1 LGGEIC
7 VCAEKV
13 QPRLPL
19 LFLPSRFPAV
29 AAISAIGE
37 EMYKTI
43 LIFVVCLLATA
54 RESVPAPHVVPAKV
68 GLVLIGATTRQG
80 FALATDGSSLNA
92 DGRVSQEQR
101 LFQAGKH
108 GAIMIAGSVST
119 QDPVTKRVREEV
131 NVGRIVGPWLASH
144 PDADVQ
150 TAEREVNAAIAAAM
164 NKFLSTRSAGAES
177 GAFKFGIIAAGSIDG
192 KPTLIATRYF
202 MPGPKG
208 KAMRAERTSSVA
220 QPGEIWIFSRSSVPL
235 ELLTG
240 KSSTL
245 EQFRGDPAVKKFRS
259 SQNSSLAEQDYLALF
274 DRILKASES
283 DQGKKLDGK
292 RAIVA
297 PPNRF
302 ATVTS
307 KDGFSWSTVAD

>member
-1 LGGEIC
+1 
-7 VCAEKV
+7 
-13 QPRLPL
+13 
-19 LFLPSRFPAV
+19 
-29 AAISAIGE
+29 
-37 EMYKTI
+37 MYKTI
-43 LIFVVCLLATA
+43 LIFIVCLLATA
-54 RESVPAPHVVPAKV
+54 RESVPAPHVVPVKV
-68 GLVLIGATTRQG
+68 GLVLIGATRQG

-101 LFQAGKH
+101 LFQGGKR

-131 NVGRIVGPWLASH
+131 NVGRIAGPWLAAH
-144 PDADVQ
+144 PDADIQ
-150 TAEREVNAAIAAAM
+150 TADREVNAAVAAAM
-164 NKFLSTRSAGAES
+164 NKFLSTRSAGVES
-177 GAFKFGIIAAGSIDG
+177 GAFKFGIIAAGSVDG

-235 ELLTG
+235 ELLSG
-240 KSSTL
+240 KSNTL
-245 EQFRGDPAVKKFRS
+245 EQFRGDPAVKKFRLP
-259 SQNSSLAEQDYLALF
+259 QNSSLAEQDYLALF
-274 DRILKASES
+274 DRMLKASES

-302 ATVTS
+302 AIVTS
-307 KDGFSWSTVAD
+307 KDGFAWGTVPN